1 MLIMFRSNEFCIVCL
16 KTLYTIVLKIV
27 RWLSQLTPSLAG
39 MNMLLRPKILTNSCV
54 YGLLTMGPGYQ
65 MGSKS
70 GFSKPFTVSTHKV
83 VGLDWRLA
91 EELLK
96 LIRVAS
102 GSSLP

>member
-1 MLIMFRSNEFCIVCL
+1 
-16 KTLYTIVLKIV
+16 
-27 RWLSQLTPSLAG
+27 
-39 MNMLLRPKILTNSCV
+39 
-54 YGLLTMGPGYQ
+54 

-102 GSSLP
+102 GSSLPQVEGHVLPLYYLFPDKGLLAS